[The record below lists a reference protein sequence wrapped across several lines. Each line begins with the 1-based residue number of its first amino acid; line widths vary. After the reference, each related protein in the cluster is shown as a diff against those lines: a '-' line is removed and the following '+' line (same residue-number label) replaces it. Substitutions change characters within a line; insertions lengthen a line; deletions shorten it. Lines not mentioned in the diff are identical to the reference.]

1 MSKPN
6 KAESNVSYIDGG
18 FVKSHPPP
26 EVIVVK
32 KAITI
37 KENKDT
43 TKKQL
48 TPNNQEAMLDT

>member
-6 KAESNVSYIDGG
+6 KDSVSYVDGG

-32 KAITI
+32 KGAVI

-43 TKKQL
+43 PKK
-48 TPNNQEAMLDT
+48 

>member
-1 MSKPN
+1 MNKPN
-6 KAESNVSYIDGG
+6 KDSVSYVDGG

-32 KAITI
+32 KAGVI

-43 TKKQL
+43 PKKQL
-48 TPNNQEAMLDT
+48 TRNYQEAMLNT

>member
-6 KAESNVSYIDGG
+6 KDSVSYVDGG

-32 KAITI
+32 KAGII

-43 TKKQL
+43 PPKK
-48 TPNNQEAMLDT
+48 

>member
-1 MSKPN
+1 MNKPN
-6 KAESNVSYIDGG
+6 KTEGSVSYIDGG

-32 KAITI
+32 KAIAI

-43 TKKQL
+43 TKK
-48 TPNNQEAMLDT
+48 

>member
-6 KAESNVSYIDGG
+6 KAEGSVSYIDGG

-32 KAITI
+32 KAIAI

-43 TKKQL
+43 TKK
-48 TPNNQEAMLDT
+48 